1 MLVCAFLCATCT
13 RDRGCSA
20 HPAFPAPSSS
30 RGTTSCAKLGQSV
43 SREHGFLSVSG
54 EALLKLNP
62 APYTSSS
69 RRTPGPIRRAVSFGQ
84 FVRDLLQQQ
93 TTGIM
98 GPGVRRDDGI
108 LLSHSPKR
116 KTRPLGLLR
125 TPVAH
130 SRDHWLAMTMDLLPP
145 NLTRDVDRELQ
156 FRPLLFFGQDVAL
169 FGRGKAA
176 LRRQR
181 VGRIMIRRFESTRW
195 RVTPS
200 APTRPTG
207 YGLPCSRLS
216 PTPTLPRKERY
227 RMHTSFGHRSAPTKN
242 ASLFNDR
249 RPTALK
255 AFPKLGVI

>member
-1 MLVCAFLCATCT
+1 MLVCAFLYATCT

-116 KTRPLGLLR
+116 KTRPLGLLTWGMCVSR
-125 TPVAH
+125 MSSHLFVRLRPPLRPDRGLCRMPRADQFKARPVGPPR
-130 SRDHWLAMTMDLLPP
+130 SGVGLYVTDH
-145 NLTRDVDRELQ
+145 
-156 FRPLLFFGQDVAL
+156 
-169 FGRGKAA
+169 
-176 LRRQR
+176 
-181 VGRIMIRRFESTRW
+181 
-195 RVTPS
+195 
-200 APTRPTG
+200 
-207 YGLPCSRLS
+207 
-216 PTPTLPRKERY
+216 
-227 RMHTSFGHRSAPTKN
+227 
-242 ASLFNDR
+242 ASM
-249 RPTALK
+249 
-255 AFPKLGVI
+255 